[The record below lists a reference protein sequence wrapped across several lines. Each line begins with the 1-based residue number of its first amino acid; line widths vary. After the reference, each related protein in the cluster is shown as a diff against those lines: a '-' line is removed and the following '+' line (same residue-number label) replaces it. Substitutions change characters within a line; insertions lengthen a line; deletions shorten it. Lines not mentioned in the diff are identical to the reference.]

1 MPRKL
6 IKIDECKHKKTII
19 CVDLNNV
26 ESILSYVFQDGVD
39 KEFKEI
45 RGLLKNSLRNR
56 EKYCKANISDKA
68 KDVFEMRFTRQR
80 NDRIYCKKFHRS
92 KKRIIVMI
100 DLFVGKKSQD
110 IPKKNKNRINTIG
123 GYEYEF

>member
-1 MPRKL
+1 MIRKL
-6 IKIDECKHKKTII
+6 IKIDECKHKNTLI
-19 CVDLNNV
+19 CVDLNNA
-26 ESILSYVFQDGVD
+26 EIILSYVFKDGVE

-45 RGLLKNSLRNR
+45 RGLLKNNLRNR

-68 KDVFEMRFTRQR
+68 KDIFEMRFTRQR
-80 NDRIYCKKFHRS
+80 NDRIYCKEFHRS

-100 DLFVGKKSQD
+100 DLFLSKKSQE

-123 GYEYEF
+123 SYEYDV